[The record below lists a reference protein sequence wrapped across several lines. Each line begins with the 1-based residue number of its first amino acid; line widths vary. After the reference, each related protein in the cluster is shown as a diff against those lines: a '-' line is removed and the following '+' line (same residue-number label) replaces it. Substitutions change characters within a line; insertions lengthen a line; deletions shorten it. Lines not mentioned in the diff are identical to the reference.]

1 MLAKKEDFSIFL
13 VTFGLPLIKYVLTP
27 LAESI
32 LILIGLPAAAATTD
46 AAIQK
51 NIFVSGTAVLKLS
64 NEEMENILNRSRN
77 HDY

>member
-1 MLAKKEDFSIFL
+1 M
-13 VTFGLPLIKYVLTP
+13 KYVLTP
-27 LAESI
+27 LVESI
-32 LILIGLPAAAATTD
+32 LILIGLPPPAAAAVAD

-51 NIFVSGTAVLKLS
+51 NIFVSGTAVLILS

>member
-1 MLAKKEDFSIFL
+1 M
-13 VTFGLPLIKYVLTP
+13 TFGLPLIKYVLTP

-51 NIFVSGTAVLKLS
+51 NIFVSGTAVLILS